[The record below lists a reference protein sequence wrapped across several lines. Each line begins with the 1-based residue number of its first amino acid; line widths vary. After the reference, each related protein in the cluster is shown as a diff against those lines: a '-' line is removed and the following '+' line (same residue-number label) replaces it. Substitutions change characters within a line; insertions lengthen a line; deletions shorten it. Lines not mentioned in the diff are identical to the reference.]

1 MVSVSNYIGEVTS
14 RNIAVL
20 PQWVSRYDIDY
31 VPIVYYVVGTWI
43 FILLL
48 MVWSLSALFFKID
61 HMIG

>member
-14 RNIAVL
+14 RNMAVL

-31 VPIVYYVVGTWI
+31 VPIINYGVGTWI

-48 MVWSLSALFFKID
+48 MVWSIPVLFFKID
-61 HMIG
+61 HTIG

>member
-20 PQWVSRYDIDY
+20 PQWVSRYDID
-31 VPIVYYVVGTWI
+31 VPIIYYGVGTWI

-48 MVWSLSALFFKID
+48 MVWSIPALIFKID
-61 HMIG
+61 HMFG